1 MTDDSPGGWW
11 AGAVGAGDDSA
22 AGVGSL
28 LLEQEFVRGS
38 LYVLRHAVAAHAAA
52 AGMSEMRARDAM
64 LAVHE
69 LAANAVRHGAGRGR
83 LRMWSQ
89 EGALCCQVRDGGQK
103 PSTGQA
109 GTGDRTDAVADA
121 AAGWPYTYGHGLWLV
136 RLLADHMSA
145 ESGPDGTCVTVVFA
159 LR

>member
-1 MTDDSPGGWW
+1 M
-11 AGAVGAGDDSA
+11 
-22 AGVGSL
+22 
-28 LLEQEFVRGS
+28 
-38 LYVLRHAVAAHAAA
+38 LRHAVAAHAAA

-89 EGALCCQVRDGGQK
+89 EGALVLPGPGRRAETAHR
-103 PSTGQA
+103 PA

-121 AAGWPYTYGHGLWLV
+121 AAGWPYTHGHGLWLV